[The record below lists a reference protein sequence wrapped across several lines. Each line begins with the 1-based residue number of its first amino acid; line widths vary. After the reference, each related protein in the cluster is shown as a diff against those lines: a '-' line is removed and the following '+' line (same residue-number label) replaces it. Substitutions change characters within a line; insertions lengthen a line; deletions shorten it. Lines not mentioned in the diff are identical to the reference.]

1 MRINKTKSKLQQGLP
16 VFGVISTGTDPML
29 AEVMGLS
36 GFDYYMVDTEHGL
49 INPDQSA
56 HIVRACEAVDVT
68 PLVRIGQADPKL
80 VLQYLDAGFMGVMMP
95 GLETAESIQMLVDA
109 VKYPPE
115 GTRGLGLGRA
125 ADYMLGSGASQAAY
139 VAQANRETLV
149 LPQFED
155 ITLLEVLPALTA
167 VAGVDGF
174 VIGPRDLSMSMGF
187 SDGPDHPEVQAVI
200 DQAIGIMRD
209 ADLWV
214 GITAGTAVAAQ
225 HQMQRG
231 AQIILNSVP
240 NLLKQSSQMFLSAR
254 S

>member
-1 MRINKTKSKLQQGLP
+1 MRTNKTKTKLKQGQP

-29 AEVMGLS
+29 AEIIGLS

-56 HIVRACEAVDVT
+56 HMVRACEVADVT
-68 PLVRIGQADPKL
+68 PLVRIGQTDPKL

-95 GLETAESIQMLVDA
+95 GLETAESIKMLVDA
-109 VKYPPE
+109 VKYPPA
-115 GTRGLGLGRA
+115 GKRGLGLGRA
-125 ADYMLGSGASQAAY
+125 SAYMLGSGTSQAAY
-139 VAQANRETLV
+139 VAQANCETMV

-155 ITLLEVLPALTA
+155 IALLEVLPELTA

-187 SDGPDHPEVQAVI
+187 PDGPNHPEVQVVI
-200 DQAIGIMRD
+200 DEAISIIRG
-209 ADLWV
+209 AGLWV

-225 HQMQRG
+225 QQIERG
-231 AQIILNSVP
+231 AHIILNSVP
-240 NLLKQSSQMFLSAR
+240 NLIKQSSQIFLTPF
-254 S
+254 